1 MPGVTGLSLSET
13 KKILEEAGLSYKV
26 EGEEVNDAI
35 ITDQLPKTGIEI
47 EEGTEVVLY
56 VGDTI

>member
-1 MPGVTGLSLSET
+1 MPGVTGLSLSEA

-26 EGEEVNDAI
+26 EGEAANDAV

-47 EEGTEVVLY
+47 AEGTEVVLY
-56 VGDTI
+56 LQ